1 MKRAKLSTL
10 IVSFILVVMLA
21 VTVALSACS
30 TTTSTTS
37 TAPPPST
44 SKTTTATTSAAPPP
58 STSKTTTAT
67 TSAAPPQTLK
77 VGDLVSLTGWFA
89 FVDVIMNGAAQIEA
103 DTINANGGI
112 TVNGQR
118 YNIQLIGEDGKSAMD
133 GVTSA
138 AVKLI
143 TSDGVKFIIGPSA
156 FFSSASA
163 PVCEQNKVLH
173 VSIMNTG
180 TPGEMNKDTPYA
192 FLGANG
198 GASHILCQIQA
209 LKKAYPNVKKVAVIT
224 PDDGSV
230 PYLIPF
236 AKGALASAGY
246 EVVGQTITFP
256 NNTQDYSSIAIK
268 LNAITDADAIF
279 QVNAAPPDLANIVKQ
294 LRQLGNMKPYVCNVG
309 SVDILPIINSNELAT
324 EVITKDIVPNGVGNP
339 PEMDQ
344 LLNKMIAK
352 YGSGQSVTFPDH
364 ASALYTLCYVIQQ
377 AQSLDPAVVK
387 AKWESMTSVPTLF
400 GQAPLGGE
408 LTYGLKNHAVN
419 TALPFAVLKNGKAQ
433 PLGWITPNTL
443 P

>member
-1 MKRAKLSTL
+1 LK
-10 IVSFILVVMLA
+10 IGELA
-21 VTVALSACS
+21 
-30 TTTSTTS
+30 
-37 TAPPPST
+37 
-44 SKTTTATTSAAPPP
+44 
-58 STSKTTTAT
+58 
-67 TSAAPPQTLK
+67 
-77 VGDLVSLTGWFA
+77 SLTGWFA
-89 FVDVIMNGAAQIEA
+89 FVDVTMNACAQIEA
-103 DTINANGGI
+103 DLINANGGI
-112 TVNGQR
+112 TVNGQK
-118 YNIQLIGEDGKSAMD
+118 YNIQLIAEDCKSGMD

-156 FFSSASA
+156 FFSSAAA
-163 PVCEQNKVLH
+163 PPCEQNKVLH

-180 TPGEMNKDTPYA
+180 TPGEMSKDTPYA

-209 LKKAYPNVKKVAVIT
+209 MKKAYSNVKKVAIIT

-246 EVVGQTITFP
+246 QQAGSLVTFP

-268 LNAITDADAIF
+268 LNAISDADAIF

-309 SVDILPIINSNELAT
+309 STDILPIINSNDLAT
-324 EVITKDIVPNGVGNP
+324 EVICKDIVPNGLDNP
-339 PEMDQ
+339 PEMDT
-344 LLNKMIAK
+344 LLNKMIEK

-364 ASALYTLCYVIQQ
+364 ASALYTLCYIIEQ
-377 AQSLDPAVVK
+377 AQSLDPDVVK
-387 AKWESMTSVPTLF
+387 AKWESLTSVPTLF
-400 GQAPLGGE
+400 GEAPLGG
-408 LTYGLKNHAVN
+408 LQTYGLKNHAVN
-419 TALPFAVLKNGKAQ
+419 TALPFSVLRNGKAE
-433 PLGWITPNTL
+433 PLGWITPSTL

>member
-10 IVSFILVVMLA
+10 IISFLVLLLA

-30 TTTSTTS
+30 QSTTTST
-37 TAPPPST
+37 APPST
-44 SKTTTATTSAAPPP
+44 SKTTTTSTAPPTS
-58 STSKTTTAT
+58 STSQTTTTTAAT
-67 TSAAPPQTLK
+67 PQTLK
-77 VGDLVSLTGWFA
+77 IGDLVSLTGWFA

-103 DTINANGGI
+103 DTINANGGV
-112 TVNGQR
+112 TVKGQR
-118 YNIQLIGEDGKSAMD
+118 YNIQLIGEDCKSAMD

-138 AVKLI
+138 AIKLI

-163 PVCEQNKVLH
+163 PVAEQAKVLH
-173 VSIMNTG
+173 ASIMNTG
-180 TPGEMNKDTPYA
+180 TPGEMSKDTPYA
-192 FLGANG
+192 FLASNG
-198 GASHILCQIQA
+198 GASFILCQIQA
-209 LKKAYPNVKKVAVIT
+209 MKKAYPAVKKVAIIT

-236 AKGALASAGY
+236 AKGALAAAGY
-246 EVVGQTITFP
+246 EQAGSTITFP

-268 LNAITDADAIF
+268 LNAISDADAIF

-309 SVDILPIINSNELAT
+309 SSDILPIINDNSLAT
-324 EVITKDIVPNGVGNP
+324 EVITKDIVPNGPGNP
-339 PEMDQ
+339 PLLDD

-364 ASALYTLCYVIQQ
+364 ASALYTLVYVIGQ
-377 AQSLDPAVVK
+377 AQSLDPDVVK
-387 AKWESMTSVPTLF
+387 AKWETLTSVPTLF
-400 GQAPLGGE
+400 GDAPLGGT

-419 TALPFAVLKNGKAQ
+419 TPLPFSVLKNGKAQ
-433 PLGWITPNTL
+433 PLGWITPGTL